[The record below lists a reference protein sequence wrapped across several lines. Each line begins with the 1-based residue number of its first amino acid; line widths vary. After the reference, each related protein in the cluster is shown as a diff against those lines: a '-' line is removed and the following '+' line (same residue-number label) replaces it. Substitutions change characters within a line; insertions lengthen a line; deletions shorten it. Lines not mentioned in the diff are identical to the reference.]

1 LLPVLSRSRETWTF
15 IRMSDAKDSK
25 EDRRRTPRRRVLK
38 RGKAI
43 LHNHTT
49 LFDCTI
55 RDQSAGGARLIIHA
69 MSLPREFMLF
79 NVSDNETR
87 DVRVVWR
94 HGNEVGVEYLAERA
108 DKAVTKG

>member
-1 LLPVLSRSRETWTF
+1 
-15 IRMSDAKDSK
+15 MSDAKDSK
-25 EDRRRTPRRRVLK
+25 EDRRRSPRRRVLK
-38 RGKAI
+38 RGKAL

-55 RDQSAGGARLIIHA
+55 RDQSIGGARLIMAHA
-69 MSLPREFMLF
+69 ISLPREFKLF

-94 HGNEVGVEYLAERA
+94 HGDEVGVEYLGVRT
-108 DKAVTKG
+108 DKVIIKG